1 MGTLVSILLY
11 ALDIYATLVVIRVLL
26 SWFPGAHRYP
36 LVRLLYDVTD
46 PLLAPLAA
54 VIPSVAGVDFSPMA
68 LLFLLW
74 GAQELLR
81 MTLSL

>member
-1 MGTLVSILLY
+1 MGTVVSILLY
-11 ALDIYATLVVIRVLL
+11 TLDIYSTLIVIRVLL
-26 SWFPGAHRYP
+26 SWLPSLSRHP
-36 LVRLLYDVTD
+36 LVRLLCDVTD
-46 PLLAPLAA
+46 PLLAPLAR

-81 MTLSL
+81 MTLLV